1 MIFKKTILT
10 LSLCLASGLALAAT
24 TEPAP
29 SATPTPTVE
38 AEQNLAQ
45 SAPAYTLT
53 WGESTGSG
61 FMFYPGLSDGIRAH
75 ANSAADAE
83 KWGPELGFPIQMH
96 VVDLGGGACVDKF
109 GTCAATAGKGTAD
122 MNTVVVYS
130 MQDAASTQEPSDTS
144 VFTERGAVDFT
155 VYGYVGSEAG
165 VSEDDALMHPERW
178 EVIGEV
184 KDNNLVK
191 RTLSFP
197 TKKYAKINVEV
208 SKTAGQTN
216 RNFYGYEVV
225 DPQKEP
231 AIVEIQAF
239 NIPQA
244 SPAP

>member
-45 SAPAYTLT
+45 GAPAYTLT

-83 KWGPELGFPIQMH
+83 KWGPELGFQIQMH
-96 VVDLGGGACVDKF
+96 VVD
-109 GTCAATAGKGTAD
+109 
-122 MNTVVVYS
+122 
-130 MQDAASTQEPSDTS
+130 
-144 VFTERGAVDFT
+144 
-155 VYGYVGSEAG
+155 
-165 VSEDDALMHPERW
+165 H
-178 EVIGEV
+178 
-184 KDNNLVK
+184 NNLVK

-208 SKTAGQTN
+208 SKTAGQTT